1 MTSTPGLHEAR
12 VARILLAEDNEDDMV
27 LMRHGFDQARLA
39 VELHHVVNGQECMD
53 FLRKTGRHTT
63 APTPDLVL
71 LDLNMPIKSGREVLA
86 ELVADDSLNHIP
98 VVILTTSSEYRDIIA
113 MYKLR
118 CSSYI
123 VKPVDFDQFL
133 RVIRA
138 LGDYWF
144 TVVVMPRRA

>member
-1 MTSTPGLHEAR
+1 
-12 VARILLAEDNEDDMV
+12 MV

-39 VELHHVVNGQECMD
+39 VELHHVGNGQECMD